1 MLNLTF
7 FAVFG
12 TRKAIFLNPPCGHV
26 PEGAKG
32 GVRGNLGD
40 CTSTG
45 GGCEGVKCPPMA
57 DFLLDAGCGKKEG
70 GNCSNC
76 FVLKQTIS
84 VPRRSEYCCSVGG

>member
-32 GVRGNLGD
+32 GACGEIWAIALVLAEAVKASNARLWRIF
-40 CTSTG
+40 CWMLVVARKK
-45 GGCEGVKCPPMA
+45 GVIA
-57 DFLLDAGCGKKEG
+57 
-70 GNCSNC
+70 
-76 FVLKQTIS
+76 QTAS
-84 VPRRSEYCCSVGG
+84 Y